1 MNSSNNAVEQT
12 SNRLEPLTA
21 RLQQILQGE
30 NLDAQ
35 RAMIS
40 DIAAELGVDDLE
52 CAAALLYLNQF
63 GNHTVQS
70 LPEQQKS
77 VSPPS
82 SESSPAAIKMV
93 RYRLEV
99 GRKHQVTLEAL
110 VKLLVD
116 ESGVDK
122 NNINN
127 VSIHNLHTI
136 LELPDG
142 MPPDIFLHLKSVE
155 INQQKLHIKRLKAH
169 PHKKRGNHNFR
180 RGRPNNPQSGQ
191 ELTAS

>member
-1 MNSSNNAVEQT
+1 MNSSNNAAAQT

-63 GNHTVQS
+63 ENHTVQA
-70 LPEQQKS
+70 LPEQQKCA
-77 VSPPS
+77 SPP

-180 RGRPNNPQSGQ
+180 RGRPNNPQPGQ
-191 ELTAS
+191 ELTVS

>member
-1 MNSSNNAVEQT
+1 MNSSNNAAAQT

-40 DIAAELGVDDLE
+40 DVAAELGVDDLE

-63 GNHTVQS
+63 GNHTVQA

-77 VSPPS
+77 ASPP
-82 SESSPAAIKMV
+82 SESSPASIKMV

-180 RGRPNNPQSGQ
+180 RGRTNNPQPGQ